1 VSGRLDDQIGA
12 SAITGGGA
20 LPRFCIVTACKG
32 RLEYLSQALPTFV
45 VQNETEVVVVDYDC
59 PDRTKDWV
67 AAHFPAVRVVALS
80 DAPVFNLSRAR
91 NAGARA
97 ARAPWLV
104 FCDADQ
110 LLAPSF
116 AEELGKRLAPGA
128 YLRTLRS
135 MRSGE
140 LRQGVPLA
148 CEASVFWGIGGY
160 DDAFSGWGPEDR
172 EFINRLDRAGIREV
186 LGEAT
191 LVETLRHSNATRSS
205 FYEHAID
212 VSMVINHHYARI
224 KQRYFETRGAWLT
237 DAQRHSTFRQ
247 VEQAVLAALASSPSD
262 ATFDIR
268 IDAADPPWTARL
280 TASAVRDYHRLRVE
294 ALAQITL

>member
-1 VSGRLDDQIGA
+1 M
-12 SAITGGGA
+12 
-20 LPRFCIVTACKG
+20 
-32 RLEYLSQALPTFV
+32 
-45 VQNETEVVVVDYDC
+45 
-59 PDRTKDWV
+59 
-67 AAHFPAVRVVALS
+67 RVVAVS

-110 LLAPSF
+110 LLASSF
-116 AEELGKRLAPGA
+116 ADELTKHLAPGT
-128 YLRTLRS
+128 YLRTLRN
-135 MRSGE
+135 MPLGE
-140 LRQGVPLA
+140 LRQEVPLA
-148 CEASVFWGIGGY
+148 CEASAFWAVGGY
-160 DDAFSGWGPEDR
+160 DDAFRGWGPEDR
-172 EFINRLDRAGIREV
+172 EFIDRLDRAGIREV

-191 LVETLRHSNATRSS
+191 LVQTLQHSNTTRSN

-212 VSMVINHHYARI
+212 VSTVINHHYARI
-224 KQRYFETRGAWLT
+224 KQRYFETRGTWFT

-247 VEQAVLAALASSPSD
+247 VEQAVLAALATPQID

-280 TASAVRDYHRLRVE
+280 AASAVRNYHRRNVE
-294 ALAQITL
+294 VFARITL